1 MCRIDE
7 PSWRLRRRRLE
18 SLPRILVFALALVVF
33 VLAAGLA
40 GLKVMR

>member
-1 MCRIDE
+1 MRTKAD
-7 PSWRLRRRRLE
+7 
-18 SLPRILVFALALVVF
+18 LPGIFVFALALVVF